1 VRERSGIR
9 ATAFGCR
16 LPRVRA
22 ADGGR
27 CRTVHV

>member
-22 ADGGR
+22 AGGGQR
-27 CRTVHV
+27 CTVHV